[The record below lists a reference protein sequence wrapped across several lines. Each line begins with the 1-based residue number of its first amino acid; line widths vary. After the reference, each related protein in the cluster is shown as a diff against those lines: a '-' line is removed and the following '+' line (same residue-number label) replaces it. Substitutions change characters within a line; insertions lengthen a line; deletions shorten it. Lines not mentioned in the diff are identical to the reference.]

1 LALQAAADPP
11 GGLPTQSEEMEMAVV
26 LPFAALRYNQ
36 EKVGGL
42 VQVVTQPYDK
52 ITPEM
57 QREYLRRSPYNLA
70 HLVKGETQAS
80 DGSVD
85 NVYTRAAAKLRQ
97 WQAAGI
103 LVRRPAPAYYAYFQ
117 RFTVPQPPGSAALT
131 RKGFI
136 ALGRLEPYDSGV
148 VFRHEQTLSA
158 PKADRLELLRATR
171 AHLESIMMLYSDP
184 QRRIEAVLDDAAR
197 RPATAQVEDEYGVL
211 HQVWE
216 VDDPGSIE
224 RIRQIM
230 ADQKLIIADG
240 HHRYE
245 TALNF
250 ERECRATH
258 PGRKADCSSA
268 LMTYFNMEG
277 EGIVILPTHR
287 LLAGLPGWNREE
299 FLANAAQYFSLT
311 RWPFGD
317 AGDAQPALAN
327 LREAMRAA
335 AAPILG
341 ALFENDAAFYC
352 LRARSDI
359 AWDQMLPDLNP
370 AQRSLDVNILHRIA
384 LARCLGVD
392 EESVKNER
400 YLSYVR
406 HWEEGV
412 AAVRQRAAQAC
423 FFLNPVRIEQVREIA
438 LGGRL
443 LPQKSTDFYP
453 KLLSGLVLYPLDH

>member
-1 LALQAAADPP
+1 
-11 GGLPTQSEEMEMAVV
+11 MAVV

-36 EKVGGL
+36 GKVGGL

-57 QREYLRRSPYNLA
+57 QREYLRRGPYNLA
-70 HLVKGETQAS
+70 HLVKGETQAG
-80 DGSVD
+80 DGPAD
-85 NVYTRAAAKLRQ
+85 NVYTRAAAKLREWRAQ
-97 WQAAGI
+97 GI
-103 LVRRPAPAYYAYFQ
+103 LQQRPAPAFYAYFQ
-117 RFTVPQPPGSAALT
+117 RFSLLSPSSGAPPLT

-184 QRRIEAVLDDAAR
+184 QRSVEAVLDEAAR
-197 RPATAQVEDEYGVL
+197 RPPAAQVEDEYGVL
-211 HQVWE
+211 HQLWE
-216 VDDPGSIE
+216 VDDAGNVE
-224 RIRQIM
+224 RIRQAM
-230 ADQKLIIADG
+230 ADQRLIIADG

-250 ERECRATH
+250 QRECRATH
-258 PGRKADCSSA
+258 PGREADCSFA
-268 LMTYFNMEG
+268 LMTYFNMDG

-287 LLAGLPGWNREE
+287 LLAGLPGWNQEE
-299 FLANAAQYFSLT
+299 FLAKAAQYFVPE
-311 RWPFGD
+311 RFPFGD
-317 AGDAQPALAN
+317 AGDHRQALA
-327 LREAMRAA
+327 RMQEAMRTAA
-335 AAPILG
+335 TPALG
-341 ALFENDAAFYC
+341 ALFQKDAAFYC
-352 LRARSDI
+352 LQARSDL
-359 AWDQMLPDLNP
+359 AWDQLLPDLTP
-370 AQRSLDVNILHRIA
+370 AQRNLDVNILHRVA
-384 LARCLGVD
+384 LARCLAVD

-412 AAVRQRAAQAC
+412 SPVRQGAAQAC

-438 LGGRL
+438 FAGQL

-453 KLLSGLVLYPLDH
+453 KLLSGLALYPLNH